1 MFMQTGRF
9 QNRQKAA
16 ETDELINKIYD
27 GSVDHLFAALPGR
40 KKLSA
45 EQIEKRKQIVE
56 KLE

>member
-1 MFMQTGRF
+1 MQTGRF